1 MNTKLKIY
9 SKKGVIIIRYVI
21 ITISFILAY
30 CMFGAI
36 NFYQSKNIEP
46 TLRNLMLYNLYII
59 PLTFMLNL
67 LVTFTFSKG
76 YKAIGEMLPITII
89 YLSVG
94 VFSYVIIDYLFF
106 KELPKLNQIIAIF
119 LVLIALII
127 CNLKSQ

>member
-1 MNTKLKIY
+1 M
-9 SKKGVIIIRYVI
+9 RYII
-21 ITISFILAY
+21 ITICFILAY
-30 CMFGAI
+30 CAFGAI

-46 TLRNLMLYNLYII
+46 TVRNLVLYNLYII
-59 PLTFMLNL
+59 PLTFLLNL
-67 LVTFTFSKG
+67 LVTFTFNKG
-76 YKAIGEMLPITII
+76 YKVLGEMLPITII

-94 VFSYVIIDYLFF
+94 VFSYVIIDYFFF